1 VTGGTL
7 SPSLVCLTLGRLFSG
22 REALAALLFR
32 YCWVLSFFIH
42 VCSDLLSLHAD
53 MQGVGAL
60 TVNPF
65 RRSSTAAA
73 GEAASCSV
81 LMSLRGHKEKAFFSL

>member
-1 VTGGTL
+1 
-7 SPSLVCLTLGRLFSG
+7 
-22 REALAALLFR
+22 
-32 YCWVLSFFIH
+32 
-42 VCSDLLSLHAD
+42 